1 MAQWDSPPSAPAGLL
16 AKLDRIAREPPPI
29 PPRISQHPF
38 YAESTPW
45 TDVPAATR
53 PELDRL
59 GLWDSV
65 RHLKDKGYAVIPDP
79 APASDIVA
87 LREAVAS
94 GWSSRPKVT
103 TALLGV
109 DPVYELA
116 ATNPVVAAMAEA
128 SLGQGFLL
136 SSMGSSRVRQVDDD
150 PAKRRTQ
157 GEELHC
163 DQFMLPAPFPLQSQT
178 LVFCWALN
186 CPFPPENGPPPPLP
200 RSSPPFPTPALR
212 KLAHAEVRAGGWG
225 AGATKVVEGSHHLR
239 RHPTAAESASAAE
252 ISQPILAP
260 EGALTCCAQAPLLLL
275 HSCCSCARSAL
286 LTVSG
291 LQGTGR
297 RGTRKARGRLRASG
311 WCCT

>member
-186 CPFPPENGPPPPLP
+186 CPFTPENGPPPPLP
-200 RSSPPFPTPALR
+200 LSPPP
-212 KLAHAEVRAGGWG
+212 
-225 AGATKVVEGSHHLR
+225 
-239 RHPTAAESASAAE
+239 HPSF
-252 ISQPILAP
+252 
-260 EGALTCCAQAPLLLL
+260 AQT
-275 HSCCSCARSAL
+275 CARRGESWWL
-286 LTVSG
+286 
-291 LQGTGR
+291 GR
-297 RGTRKARGRLRASG
+297 RCYEGGGGVAPSPPPPHRRRVRQRR
-311 WCCT
+311 

>member
-1 MAQWDSPPSAPAGLL
+1 MATLGKALHPPEAFPRPPILSRPLALLLGRATYLILSFGCVLKFRDRVRSRHFPNTRQRVRAPRRGCCRPCSRPETLAPPRPSPVAAMAQWDSPPSAPAGLL

-186 CPFPPENGPPPPLP
+186 CPFTPENGPPPPLP
-200 RSSPPFPTPALR
+200 LSPQLCQPSQTLR
-212 KLAHAEVRAGGWG
+212 VG
-225 AGATKVVEGSHHLR
+225 AGCLGCR
-239 RHPTAAESASAAE
+239 
-252 ISQPILAP
+252 
-260 EGALTCCAQAPLLLL
+260 CD
-275 HSCCSCARSAL
+275 
-286 LTVSG
+286 
-291 LQGTGR
+291 
-297 RGTRKARGRLRASG
+297 
-311 WCCT
+311 

>member
-1 MAQWDSPPSAPAGLL
+1 MAQRDSPPSAPADLL

-94 GWSSRPKVT
+94 GWSARPKVT

-186 CPFPPENGPPPPLP
+186 CPFTPENGPPPPLP
-200 RSSPPFPTPALR
+200 RYPPSQPLPLHTRPTQHFCANLR
-212 KLAHAEVRAGGWG
+212 KR
-225 AGATKVVEGSHHLR
+225 
-239 RHPTAAESASAAE
+239 
-252 ISQPILAP
+252 
-260 EGALTCCAQAPLLLL
+260 
-275 HSCCSCARSAL
+275 
-286 LTVSG
+286 
-291 LQGTGR
+291 
-297 RGTRKARGRLRASG
+297 
-311 WCCT
+311 